1 MPSGAAMPQNTS
13 VNDVTGGFSTSS
25 YDPSFDDAE
34 GDDLDALDDCAVES
48 ASTGSV
54 GQASALSGVVPGVR
68 GVHVLWAG

>member
-1 MPSGAAMPQNTS
+1 MQKVASANKVMTRVS
-13 VNDVTGGFSTSS
+13 SLS

>member
-1 MPSGAAMPQNTS
+1 MPQNTS

-34 GDDLDALDDCAVES
+34 GDDLDALDDWTVES

-54 GQASALSGVVPGVR
+54 GQASALSGVVPGVSL
-68 GVHVLWAG
+68 VHFFAAG